1 MKPPQIKAL
10 RAIARNRTRA
20 ELKALFAL
28 IRANDDKTLLATAM
42 PKKRVVKKKG
52 DPLVR
57 ELEAALKPL
66 MAPAGEKAD
75 LLVEHMAKKHRR
87 KLSFEPKGLADAVR
101 QLRTRFSDQQI
112 STGAKSLMTQL
123 AKLYGD
129 RETVV

>member
-1 MKPPQIKAL
+1 MKPTQIKAL

-57 ELEAALKPL
+57 ELEATLKPL

-75 LLVEHMAKKHRR
+75 LLVEHMAKKDRR

-112 STGAKSLMTQL
+112 SAGAKSLMTQL